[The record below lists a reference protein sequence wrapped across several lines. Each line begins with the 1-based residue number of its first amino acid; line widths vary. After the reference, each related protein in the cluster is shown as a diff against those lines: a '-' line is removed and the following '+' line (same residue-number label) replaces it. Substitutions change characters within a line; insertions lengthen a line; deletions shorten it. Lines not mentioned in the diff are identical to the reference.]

1 MLGRALQNIPI
12 SRFFI
17 QLFGL
22 ALLIRFPFFFR
33 DYIDWDET
41 TFLLLAQSWVDG
53 HLPYTELWDLKP
65 PLTFL
70 FFAVQL
76 WLFGKNMILIRLSG
90 VLLVAGIAWFSYQMI
105 DQLQPRL
112 KEEYKKLCAILTLLL
127 CSLFG
132 TLQGV
137 MSEHISTFFFMGGL
151 VWLLRSPFPTTR
163 WAFLAGIMMGL
174 GVMSKLN
181 LAYPILVLGLYL
193 FVEQIR
199 RQDKG
204 LPSWKVFVS
213 WALGGLLV
221 VLFTYL
227 PYAMNN
233 LGEVWWQSVV
243 EAPMAYGSV
252 RGRFWETFFVCLP
265 LFVLLGFGLYRKGTF
280 GEERAAWLIALAL
293 AGVLFSFIQ
302 AGRINGHYLIQ
313 AYPLLVILLIAAL
326 CKFRAAPGKK
336 ALITGLILLILIPF
350 ESYREYGLWVKHR
363 SETGRWFRGESYDLA
378 RYLKESGNQKAT
390 VFYLHYHTTAFLLD
404 QKPVSR
410 AGTHP
415 SNLTRDGLFPY
426 MNNPRLS
433 SEAEIKH
440 VFEIQQPEFVV
451 VKDTKIFSKKFPELN
466 TQIQAYLDR
475 DYKKE
480 VLLGRALMYRRI
492 ATLTP

>member
-1 MLGRALQNIPI
+1 MGRALQNIPI

-90 VLLVAGIAWFSYQMI
+90 VFLVAGIAWFSYQLI
-105 DQLQPRL
+105 DRLQPEL
-112 KEEYKKLCAILTLLL
+112 KEEYKKLSAILTLLL

-151 VWLLRSPFPTTR
+151 VWIVKRSGNSLL
-163 WAFLAGIMMGL
+163 WALGAGIMMGL

-181 LAYPILVLGLYL
+181 LAYPILALGLYL
-193 FVEQIR
+193 LSDQFQR
-199 RQDKG
+199 PKKT
-204 LPSWKVFVS
+204 SFTWKALVL
-213 WALGGLLV
+213 WAFGGLLV
-221 VLFTYL
+221 VVLTYL
-227 PYAMNN
+227 PYAIDN
-233 LGEVWWQSVV
+233 LGGVWWQSVV

-252 RGRFWETFFVCLP
+252 RGHFWETLLVCLP
-265 LFVLLGFGLYRKGTF
+265 IFGLLVYGLYRKGTF
-280 GEERAAWLIALAL
+280 GQEREAWIMALTL
-293 AGVLFSFIQ
+293 GGVLFSFIQ

-313 AYPLLVILLIAAL
+313 AYPLLVILLLAAL
-326 CKFRAAPGKK
+326 CRSLDPPGRRAR
-336 ALITGLILLILIPF
+336 LIGLILLVMIPI
-350 ESYREYGLWVKHR
+350 ESYREYGLWINHR
-363 SETGRWFRGESYDLA
+363 SETGRWFRGESYELA
-378 RYLKESGNQKAT
+378 RYLQERSEENAS
-390 VFYLHYHTTAFLLD
+390 VFYLHYHTAGFLLG

-415 SNLTRDGLFPY
+415 SNLTRDELFEY

-433 SEAEIKH
+433 SKAEIKY
-440 VFEIQQPEFVV
+440 VFEVQQPEYVV
-451 VKDTKIFSKKFPELN
+451 VKRNKIFSKKFPELN
-466 TQIQAYLDR
+466 AQTQAYLDQEYAR
-475 DYKKE
+475 E
-480 VLLGRALMYRRI
+480 VLLGRALIYKRKDSP
-492 ATLTP
+492 TP